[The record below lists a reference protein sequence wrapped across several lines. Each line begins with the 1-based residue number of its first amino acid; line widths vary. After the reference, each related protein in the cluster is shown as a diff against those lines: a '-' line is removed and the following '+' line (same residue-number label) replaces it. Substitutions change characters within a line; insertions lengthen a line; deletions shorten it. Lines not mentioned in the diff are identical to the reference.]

1 LNEIRSFFVLVKR
14 RFPARSVFAT
24 AVRFTKGPTMDI
36 HRVELFNLALLRS
49 LNTIQSAKT
58 QFYGLTAHP
67 STPTA
72 LASRIKLCDVL
83 LAEIHAISCRLE
95 TRMRH
100 DDMKHRRSGIGRHD
114 QVATHLSRPESGPA
128 THAKQ
133 KL

>member
-1 LNEIRSFFVLVKR
+1 
-14 RFPARSVFAT
+14 
-24 AVRFTKGPTMDI
+24 MDI
-36 HRVELFNLALLRS
+36 HRVELFNHALLRS

-58 QFYGLTAHP
+58 QFHGLTAGP
-67 STPTA
+67 STPSA

-100 DDMKHRRSGIGRHD
+100 DDIKRRPSGIARLD
-114 QVATHLSRPESGPA
+114 EVVTYLSCPESRPA
-128 THAKQ
+128 IRAKQ